1 MQLTING
8 KVCQAHEGDT
18 ILAAAEK
25 NGVHIPTLCY
35 LREINEIAACRVC
48 VVQVEGVKTYVP
60 ACGTKA
66 AEGMVVFTDSEDIR
80 AARRRTLELICAD
93 HEMECT
99 ECPRGNNCELRQ
111 LCKTY
116 EVDDRAFGIGH
127 REKLV
132 DDSSVHLIRDNAK
145 CVLCRRCTATC
156 SKVQGIS
163 AIFVGNKGRKTNVGF
178 GLALADTGCTG
189 CGQCIASCPTGALTE
204 KDDTKKVWKAIYG
217 KDKYVVAAITPAA
230 YESIASLFGA
240 EKGGDLGKLCTILR
254 DIGADM
260 VLDAG
265 AYSQSCH
272 AGELRAIEQKLSEG
286 KKPVLSASCPAWRKH
301 IEKAYPHLTGNLLD
315 FPSPRRVLA
324 ERCKAELAGKDV
336 FFVSID
342 NCTAAKYETDSD
354 GVDAAITTRELFAM
368 IRRACVSNFTANQVW
383 QSLRP
388 SAPDALTGAEES
400 AGISEKLA
408 YEEKLLEIGGKTLHT
423 VSVSGLANA
432 HRVLENAEKY
442 DYIEV
447 HACPG
452 GCVHGGGAPHIP

>member
-1 MQLTING
+1 MLLTING
-8 KVCQAHEGDT
+8 KPCRAREGDT

-35 LREINEIAACRVC
+35 FKEINEIAACRVC
-48 VVQVEGVKTYVP
+48 VVQVEGMNTYVP

-66 AEGMVVFTDSEDIR
+66 AEGMAVCTDSEDIR

-99 ECPRGNNCELRQ
+99 ECPRGSNCELRE

-127 REKLV
+127 REKMV
-132 DDSSVHLIRDNAK
+132 DDSSVHLVRDNAK
-145 CVLCRRCTATC
+145 CVLCRRCMAVC
-156 SKVQGIS
+156 SKVQGIG
-163 AIFVGNKGRKTNVGF
+163 AIFANNKGRRTNVGF
-178 GLALADTGCTG
+178 GMALAETNCVG
-189 CGQCIASCPTGALTE
+189 CGQCIAACPTGALTE
-204 KDDTKKVWKAIYG
+204 KDDTKKVWKAIYD
-217 KDKYVVAAITPAA
+217 KSKYVAAAITPAA

-240 EKGGDLGKLCTILR
+240 EKGDDLGKLCTILR
-254 DIGADM
+254 DIGVDM

-265 AYSQSCH
+265 AYSQSYH
-272 AGELRAIEQKLSEG
+272 ALELQAIEKKLSEG

-301 IEKAYPHLTGNLLD
+301 IEKTYPHLTGNLLD
-315 FPSPRRVLA
+315 LPSPRRVLA
-324 ERCKAELAGKDV
+324 ECCKAELAGKDV
-336 FFVSID
+336 FFISID

-354 GVDAAITTRELFAM
+354 GVDAALTTRELFAM
-368 IRRACVSNFTANQVW
+368 LRRACVSNFTANQVW

-400 AGISEKLA
+400 AGISEKPTF
-408 YEEKLLEIGGKTLHT
+408 EEKTLALGEKMLRT
-423 VSVSGLANA
+423 ASVSGLANA

-442 DYIEV
+442 DCIEV

-452 GCVHGGGAPHIP
+452 GCVHGGGAPHMP